1 MGHAS
6 GVVLTSPP
14 FNLRPQT
21 ERQLCRINSV
31 DTGVLVTTL
40 YGL

>member
-1 MGHAS
+1 
-6 GVVLTSPP
+6 VLTSPP
-14 FNLRPQT
+14 FNLRPKM
-21 ERQLCRINSV
+21 EKPLCRINSV